1 MFPYLIAGAI
11 GYAVAKIFESDE
23 APKYADGGSV
33 LLAPNG
39 KPSNLTPE
47 QYKLVRLPEFKAW
60 FGDWENDTE
69 NASKV
74 VDSNGEPMVLYHG
87 TDVNFNVYDLS
98 KIGEGSDLLGKG
110 IYLTENKD
118 VANFYANLVAKKR
131 YIKGYEDGFFGSTN
145 AIYEEDADEK
155 AEKHK
160 LIYEFFVN
168 AKNIKNINQINI
180 NNDLKQ
186 ILIKSISFIFKDK
199 SEDVINSRIDFADKN
214 HNQIRNYRGKII
226 YLIEQ
231 FPDAKKEILEYIKNK
246 YDCIFF
252 EPTTEFES
260 NLKDYKNYVIF
271 KPNQI
276 KLANGTNTTFDGN
289 NPDIRY
295 ADGGQVNFNE
305 LIEGYE
311 FLLEIETDE
320 QKIKTYRDLIAG
332 YELALELEEEEIE
345 EVEQI
350 QEEMNEE
357 VAQDDFTPSY
367 LMTLDDYKAQVTPLI
382 QEYKKFLRKNK
393 DWFVKPD
400 YSGIAHYSLE
410 EALEL
415 KDSPNEVFSRIGLS
429 NDMSKEQI
437 VRYNYSYMK
446 NRSFNEE
453 YTQEPTP
460 KNLISQNKEYIKK
473 LQKYFTINDIN
484 SNIED
489 DETKSNKR
497 AVRRAIDK
505 GIYKDLLS
513 NNKVEFSELEKVA
526 DSVGVR
532 LPKSIFNNSKQNQM
546 KYESELGKLL
556 SHIPPLSFKKLQEL
570 IEQIKVDLIPLEK
583 EVYDKEYARYSK
595 LMQGFIGVTKKAD
608 DFTISLPIWQDLLIS
623 QSEYREEPT
632 SRTDWKGNIRMESVK
647 YVTVNGL
654 KNDWES
660 KLSAFVKEKVDILK
674 YSILLAIMKNF
685 ANINMPIASIERLR
699 IEVGYLGFDGSYRFN
714 FENGSSFVMNFQG
727 IGAGGYNI
735 QTYHFRFLTNF
746 SDVKLADG
754 SIGGTN
760 YYNIADNFSIKN

>member
-47 QYKLVRLPEFKAW
+47 QYKLVRKPEFKAW
-60 FGDWENDTE
+60 FGDWENDPA

-180 NNDLKQ
+180 NNELKQ

-295 ADGGQVNFNE
+295 ADGGDVDNKTLMKNDFLNEQNQLQRNSKYAILLDATWNNYTDEMRGIEDDLKNE
-305 LIEGYE
+305 LIKKLGYNPLYNYFPFSDKDSKILMFDDDSNLLGLLIFTTEPKYTVVPRFSPSDIKPEKLFENNNNVFYLEYIFSFGKGNGQKMMNQIKKYADKYNVQIGLEGSVVEKSKGRYMASAKHLERFYDKQGFENVWGNYFIYIPNSKFAGGGDVKKVKFSIEEEEERTTISIKGIGEVILVETFPEYE
-311 FLLEIETDE
+311 FLEDVGEDGLEELGVEEGDMIGKIEHLEIDD
-320 QKIKTYRDLIAG
+320 KYKGKG
-332 YELALELEEEEIE
+332 YAKLL
-345 EVEQI
+345 
-350 QEEMNEE
+350 MNKAIE
-357 VAQDDFTPSY
+357 VAEEKGLMPLY
-367 LMTLDDYKAQVTPLI
+367 LNASPMGSKRYGLDLDDLTGFY
-382 QEYKKFLRKNK
+382 ESFG
-393 DWFVKPD
+393 F
-400 YSGIAHYSLE
+400 
-410 EALEL
+410 
-415 KDSPNEVFSRIGLS
+415 EVFL
-429 NDMSKEQI
+429 EQG
-437 VRYNYSYMK
+437 N
-446 NRSFNEE
+446 N
-453 YTQEPTP
+453 
-460 KNLISQNKEYIKK
+460 NL
-473 LQKYFTINDIN
+473 
-484 SNIED
+484 
-489 DETKSNKR
+489 
-497 AVRRAIDK
+497 
-505 GIYKDLLS
+505 
-513 NNKVEFSELEKVA
+513 
-526 DSVGVR
+526 
-532 LPKSIFNNSKQNQM
+532 M
-546 KYESELGKLL
+546 
-556 SHIPPLSFKKLQEL
+556 
-570 IEQIKVDLIPLEK
+570 
-583 EVYDKEYARYSK
+583 
-595 LMQGFIGVTKKAD
+595 
-608 DFTISLPIWQDLLIS
+608 
-623 QSEYREEPT
+623 
-632 SRTDWKGNIRMESVK
+632 
-647 YVTVNGL
+647 
-654 KNDWES
+654 
-660 KLSAFVKEKVDILK
+660 ILK
-674 YSILLAIMKNF
+674 
-685 ANINMPIASIERLR
+685 
-699 IEVGYLGFDGSYRFN
+699 
-714 FENGSSFVMNFQG
+714 
-727 IGAGGYNI
+727 
-735 QTYHFRFLTNF
+735 
-746 SDVKLADG
+746 
-754 SIGGTN
+754 
-760 YYNIADNFSIKN
+760 